1 MSDITL
7 FVNIT
12 SQTLS
17 VIVNDKTEKIYPIAT
32 AKNGIGQ
39 IENSECTPLGSH
51 RIAEKIGQDAAENTL
66 FVGRVAQDEVYSE
79 SLAKQNPNRDWILT
93 RILWLDGLEP
103 GLNCG
108 TSTEIEG
115 ASCDTKSRYV
125 YIHGCPDSHAMQ
137 IPSSHGCVK
146 MRNSDIIQL
155 FDLVEV
161 DTLVS
166 IEA

>member
-1 MSDITL
+1 
-7 FVNIT
+7 
-12 SQTLS
+12 
-17 VIVNDKTEKIYPIAT
+17 
-32 AKNGIGQ
+32 
-39 IENSECTPLGSH
+39 
-51 RIAEKIGQDAAENTL
+51 
-66 FVGRVAQDEVYSE
+66 
-79 SLAKQNPNRDWILT
+79 LT

-108 TSTEIEG
+108 TSTEVEG

-146 MRNSDIIQL
+146 MRNNDIIQL